1 MATKT
6 KRPTALQLYRQLQ
19 KVRQLQQKVHD
30 EKRKMSE
37 MAAQARDLWL
47 NPEKIIV
54 DGIIYEVRTASG
66 DRQWSW
72 DNRVDVEEIG
82 TVEEFAGLIK

>member
-6 KRPTALQLYRQLQ
+6 KRPTALQLYKQLQ
-19 KVRQLQQKVHD
+19 KVRQLQDKVRQ
-30 EKRKMSE
+30 EQRKMRE

-47 NPEKIIV
+47 NPEKVII
-54 DGIIYEVRTASG
+54 DGAIYEVKTVG
-66 DRQWSW
+66 GNYQWNW
-72 DNRVDVEEIG
+72 DNRIEVREIG

>member
-19 KVRQLQQKVHD
+19 KVRQLQDKVRQ
-30 EKRKMSE
+30 EQRKMSG
-37 MAAQARDLWL
+37 MAAQARELFHS
-47 NPEKIIV
+47 PEKVII
-54 DGIIYEVRTASG
+54 DGVIYEVSTVG
-66 DRQWSW
+66 GNYQWTW
-72 DNRVDVEEIG
+72 DNGVIVKEVG